1 MQNFYQKKS
10 NQITRCK
17 KLRGFYICQL
27 MTEDKTYFIA
37 DRIKSGDATAFR
49 GLFRMHYPSLLAFVE
64 GFVKDKEVAED
75 IVQNVFMKVWIYRSS
90 LDVAKPLRGYL
101 FLLCKREVCNWF
113 RKEVTVQR
121 FMSGLGREEIDR
133 LAASESPDPLE
144 MDELKKIADKTI
156 DQMPAKRR
164 EVFVL
169 SRREGLKI
177 EEIAERLGISPRT
190 VNKHMQLALRS
201 LRMNLN
207 KEQL

>member
-1 MQNFYQKKS
+1 
-10 NQITRCK
+10 
-17 KLRGFYICQL
+17 
-27 MTEDKTYFIA
+27 
-37 DRIKSGDATAFR
+37 
-49 GLFRMHYPSLLAFVE
+49 MHYPSLLAFVE

-90 LDVAKPLRGYL
+90 LDETKPLRGYL
-101 FLLCKREVCNWF
+101 FLLCRREVCNWF
-113 RKEVTVQR
+113 RKEVTIQR
-121 FMSGLGREEIDR
+121 FMSGLEREEIDR
-133 LAASESPDPLE
+133 MAASESQDPLE
-144 MDELKKIADKTI
+144 MDELEKIAERII

>member
-1 MQNFYQKKS
+1 
-10 NQITRCK
+10 
-17 KLRGFYICQL
+17 
-27 MTEDKTYFIA
+27 
-37 DRIKSGDATAFR
+37 
-49 GLFRMHYPSLLAFVE
+49 
-64 GFVKDKEVAED
+64 
-75 IVQNVFMKVWIYRSS
+75 
-90 LDVAKPLRGYL
+90 
-101 FLLCKREVCNWF
+101 
-113 RKEVTVQR
+113 
-121 FMSGLGREEIDR
+121 MSGLGREEIDR

-156 DQMPAKRR
+156 YQMPAKRR